1 MNNIELMES
10 MRQTLESHEAHKN
23 QVFLK
28 ALCRRLGGNYTAD
41 EIMRPEVRSRLKQLI
56 HPDRRVVL
64 LDGVPLVEFTNG
76 KFENSVADGVQ
87 RIKFVAQYKDY
98 TLL

>member
-1 MNNIELMES
+1 MKNSALMES
-10 MRQTLESHEAHKN
+10 MRQTLASHEAHKN

-28 ALCRRLGGNYTAD
+28 ALCRRLGGNYTA
-41 EIMRPEVRSRLKQLI
+41 EQIMKPEVRSRLKRLV
-56 HPDRRVVL
+56 HPDRVVVL

-76 KFENSVADGVQ
+76 KFENSVTDGVEQ
-87 RIKFVAQYKDY
+87 IKFVAQYKDY